1 MGKGFRIVNILEIFV
16 FINIVFWIFM
26 VMDIIKG
33 SLDFFLVNIVL
44 KVFNVVLI
52 CRIFW

>member
-1 MGKGFRIVNILEIFV
+1 MGKGFRIVSILDIFV

-33 SLDFFLVNIVL
+33 SCEFFFVNIVL
-44 KVFNVVLI
+44 KVFNAVLI